1 MQGGWSDQREYIEQ
15 ITPSCFEGRHI
26 LTRGQQQAGDFSQYG
41 QEVAG
46 ATRDGGAPVP
56 QAGVWAWDLGT
67 L

>member
-26 LTRGQQQAGDFSQYG
+26 LARGQQQAGDFSQYG

-46 ATRDGGAPVP
+46 ATRDGGAPVSE
-56 QAGVWAWDLGT
+56 AGVRPGDLGAI
-67 L
+67 